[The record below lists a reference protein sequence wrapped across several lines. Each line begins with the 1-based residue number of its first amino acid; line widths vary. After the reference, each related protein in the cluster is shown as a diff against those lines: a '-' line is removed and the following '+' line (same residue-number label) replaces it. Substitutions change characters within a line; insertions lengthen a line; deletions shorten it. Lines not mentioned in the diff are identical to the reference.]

1 MKRLL
6 QLLLASFLLISLS
19 SLWAQEETLEE
30 SEPAPRPRQ
39 AYAKLI
45 NKSDPIARYLDWI
58 FIEQGISL
66 PTQTYPLSYE
76 EVRYLL
82 KTKIDK
88 RSLSQK
94 GKELY
99 DQIWDKTQE
108 KVLWG
113 DSKGW
118 VAAKPTVGVDL
129 EAYLV
134 PKRSERDWYYEYY
147 SKRPAMAY
155 VGMEVS
161 LFDHF
166 YTEVVLEIKQDKL
179 LVSAEPNYY
188 SNLPIKGIDTS
199 WPQKAYASVS
209 YPHFNIQGGKN
220 TLNWG
225 NGKSGNLLLSDAP
238 EELSYLQVSTWWRP
252 IKFTALW
259 TFLDNSR
266 YKLQDPDDPNSA
278 PAFFSI
284 DGRELPFL
292 IALTPDE
299 VLPSRFFLAHKLEF
313 AFGPRMNLSF
323 TEAMLYED
331 YWSDFGFL
339 NPLFLFHNTY
349 LTGHGDYFLSIDIDI
364 ALLPGWNLYTQ
375 VLLDQVSA
383 GLNRLSDDSKGIPGS
398 VPFLIGTE
406 VVKPFNAGYF
416 TWTFEFVKIDPYA
429 YLDRSSVGL
438 YVDKRWL
445 TAYNGYALHLLDRKT
460 LGYYL
465 GNDLIRLWTR
475 FKWEDPFFY
484 QVWLEVS
491 ALFKGENS
499 LFTPWTN
506 SIKEAEKVAPSG
518 KVTTQLALGLGGEIS
533 LARWV
538 SGQNLKLKSNIAF
551 LETYYQGSWAWDVQ
565 YTAGISWQY

>member
-1 MKRLL
+1 MKKF
-6 QLLLASFLLISLS
+6 LLLLLSSFLLISLS
-19 SLWAQEETLEE
+19 SLWAQEEDLLEE
-30 SEPAPRPRQ
+30 KSAPRPHQ

-45 NKSDPIARYLDWI
+45 NKTDPIARYLDWL
-58 FIEQGISL
+58 FIEQGIAL
-66 PTQTYPLSYE
+66 PAQSYPLSYE
-76 EVRYLL
+76 EIRYLL

-88 RSLSQK
+88 RSLSLK
-94 GKELY
+94 GRNLY

-108 KVLWG
+108 KATWG

-118 VAAKPTVGVDL
+118 VAADPILGIDI
-129 EAYLV
+129 EGYLV
-134 PKRSERDWYYEYY
+134 PKRSDRDWYYEYY
-147 SKRPAMAY
+147 AKRPAFAH
-155 VGMEVS
+155 VGVEVS

-166 YTEVVLEIKQDKL
+166 YSEVVLEFKQDRL
-179 LVSAEPNYY
+179 LVADLPNYP
-188 SNLPIKGIDTS
+188 SNDPFFGIDTGF
-199 WPQKAYASVS
+199 PQRAYASIS
-209 YPHFNIQGGKN
+209 FPHFNIQGGRN
-220 TLNWG
+220 TLDWG

-259 TFLDNSR
+259 TFLDTSN
-266 YKLQDPDDPNSA
+266 YKVDGNGDLV
-278 PAFFSI
+278 FFEI
-284 DGRELPFL
+284 DGRKLPFL
-292 IALTPDE
+292 IAETPYE
-299 VLPSRFFLAHKLEF
+299 VLPSRFFLAHRLDF

-383 GLNRLSDDSKGIPGS
+383 GLNRLSEESAGIPGS
-398 VPFLIGTE
+398 IPFLIGTE
-406 VVKPFNAGYF
+406 VVKPFNEGYF

-445 TAYNGYALHLLDRKT
+445 TAYKGYALHLLDRKA

-465 GNDLIRLWTR
+465 GNDLVRLWTR

-484 QVWLEVS
+484 QVWFELS

-506 SIKEAEKVAPSG
+506 SIIEAEKVAPSG
-518 KVTTQLALGLGGEIS
+518 EVTTQLALGLGGEIS
-533 LARWV
+533 LDRWTK
-538 SGQNLKLKSNIAF
+538 GQKVKLKSNIAF
-551 LETYYQGSWAWDVQ
+551 LETYYQGAWLWDIQ
-565 YTAGISWQY
+565 YTLGASWQY